1 MWPKGSCTCL
11 KCVDMETDLLHH
23 ATSADVVLNVCE
35 DGCFCGVDNL
45 LVMHTH
51 SCYGILV
58 VVCALS
64 GRLTFGSAESWF
76 SSFDWLI

>member
-1 MWPKGSCTCL
+1 MWPKSNCTRL

-35 DGCFCGVDNL
+35 DGCFCGIDKL

-58 VVCALS
+58 AMCAHS
-64 GRLTFGSAESWF
+64 GRLTYGGAESVVTAH
-76 SSFDWLI
+76 LIG

>member
-1 MWPKGSCTCL
+1 
-11 KCVDMETDLLHH
+11 METDLLHH
-23 ATSADVVLNVCE
+23 ITGADVVLNVCE
-35 DGCFCGVDNL
+35 DGCFCGVDKL

-64 GRLTFGSAESWF
+64 GRLVVLSQWF